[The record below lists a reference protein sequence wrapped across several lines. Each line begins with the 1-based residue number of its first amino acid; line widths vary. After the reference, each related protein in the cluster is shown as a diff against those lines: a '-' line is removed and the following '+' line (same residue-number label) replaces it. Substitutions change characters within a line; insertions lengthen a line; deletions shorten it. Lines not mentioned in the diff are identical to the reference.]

1 MTFFANESVSKLVFS
16 QFLCHFLFRGVLI
29 VHGMHKGK
37 LPDRVTEFRICA
49 CGARLR
55 IPLWLLCFV
64 LKNTKRICTS
74 LKVS

>member
-1 MTFFANESVSKLVFS
+1 
-16 QFLCHFLFRGVLI
+16 
-29 VHGMHKGK
+29 MHKGK

-49 CGARLR
+49 YGARLR

-64 LKNTKRICTS
+64 LKNTKSICTS